1 MVTQEEIVEK
11 LKKVMDPHT
20 AQSVWD
26 MGLVEDLEIDGDKVN
41 LVFKPSSPFCPIGAQ
56 LAVAI
61 KKAVKEAGASEVNI
75 KVVDYIRDKEVEQML
90 KEI

>member
-26 MGLVEDLEIDGDKVN
+26 MGLVEDLEIDGDRVN

-61 KKAVKEAGASEVNI
+61 KKAIKEAGASEVNI